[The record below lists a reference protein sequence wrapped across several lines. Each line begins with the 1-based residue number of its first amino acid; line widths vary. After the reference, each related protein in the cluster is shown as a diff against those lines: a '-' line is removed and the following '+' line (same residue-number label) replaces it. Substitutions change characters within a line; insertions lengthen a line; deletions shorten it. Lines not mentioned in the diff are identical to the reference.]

1 MWRWGSLR
9 APPVATTTL
18 HAAGQLDHCQ
28 RAWTCTGIS
37 AAQVR
42 TRRDV
47 TLSAYTKAAISIRI
61 ATPVWQV
68 VEVATPWWDCDTEPR
83 LRGNPQR
90 QSRRAAL
97 LTLSSR

>member
-1 MWRWGSLR
+1 MGIAAR
-9 APPVATTTL
+9 APVATTTL

-42 TRRDV
+42 TRRDL

-68 VEVATPWWDCDTEPR
+68 VEVATPWWDCDT
-83 LRGNPQR
+83 NPGFAATRSANLVEQR
-90 QSRRAAL
+90 C
-97 LTLSSR
+97 